1 MSARN
6 HRWIVAGGKQMCWC
20 WMDNSNTTEGNTLS
34 AFQRVDMVSRH
45 CLTWCFPNN
54 IIFLQIAQNHEQHSC
69 TTRFSNS
76 LKKEMVH
83 HHQLFKENAR
93 DTSTLNL
100 EYRGFL
106 VYQNLEMSIL
116 SLFNY
121 PPKTDVRTQKHLR
134 SMAFPSTSTGS
145 HCIIEIPNTSQA
157 E

>member
-1 MSARN
+1 
-6 HRWIVAGGKQMCWC
+6 MCWC

-34 AFQRVDMVSRH
+34 A
-45 CLTWCFPNN
+45 CFSKGGHGFSALSNVVFSQQHN
-54 IIFLQIAQNHEQHSC
+54 FFTDSSELNHEQHSC

-83 HHQLFKENAR
+83 HHKLFKENVR
-93 DTSTLNL
+93 DASTLNL

-106 VYQNLEMSIL
+106 MYQNLEMSIL

-134 SMAFPSTSTGS
+134 SMEFPSTSTGS
-145 HCIIEIPNTSQA
+145 HCIIEISNTSQV